1 MGPGHP
7 PPSQVAVV
15 VARRTRHSADARI
28 RADSPARVGR
38 GRPARPRTGSS
49 TGPGNNGGAAAVRGG
64 VRPGWP
70 ARAGPPHAG
79 VRGLFVRLRQFGALL
94 LLGAIWGSA
103 YLLIALA
110 LGSFRPAVLVAV
122 RLAIAAVF
130 LLAALHAR
138 GLRLPAR
145 AGTWGALLLAAVVG
159 VDAPFLLIA
168 WGQQAIGSG
177 MAGLL
182 TSTTPLFTL
191 PIAALWAREE
201 RPRAPQ
207 VAGVALGFAGVLV
220 ALGAGAPRPDG
231 AATRAYLAV
240 LGASLC
246 YAVAGVYGR
255 RAFRGLPTLVPA
267 AGQVLCAALT
277 MAPVALLVD
286 GLPAA
291 RAAAVALGAV
301 LALAIPGTA
310 GGYLLFY
317 WLLERTGA
325 TRTSMVTYIIAPLA
339 LVFGAL
345 FLGEPLA
352 PRVILGLALILGGIA
367 LASGVAGRRA
377 ARMH

>member
-1 MGPGHP
+1 
-7 PPSQVAVV
+7 
-15 VARRTRHSADARI
+15 
-28 RADSPARVGR
+28 
-38 GRPARPRTGSS
+38 
-49 TGPGNNGGAAAVRGG
+49 
-64 VRPGWP
+64 
-70 ARAGPPHAG
+70 
-79 VRGLFVRLRQFGALL
+79 LFVRLHQFGVLL
-94 LLGAIWGSA
+94 LLGAIWGSS

-122 RLAIAAVF
+122 RLAIAAAF

-138 GLRLPAR
+138 GLRLPTR
-145 AGTWGALLLAAVVG
+145 PGTWGALLLAAVIG
-159 VDAPFLLIA
+159 IDAPFLLIA
-168 WGQQAIGSG
+168 WGQQAISSG
-177 MAGLL
+177 MAGIL

-191 PIAALWAREE
+191 PLAALWARAE

-207 VAGVALGFAGVLV
+207 AAGVALGFVGVLV
-220 ALGAGAPRPDG
+220 AIGVWELRPDG

-240 LGASLC
+240 LGASLG
-246 YAVAGVYGR
+246 YAVVGVYGR
-255 RAFRGLPTLVPA
+255 HAFRGLPTLVPA
-267 AGQVLCAALT
+267 TGQVLCAALT

-291 RAAAVALGAV
+291 RPTAGALAAL

-345 FLGEPLA
+345 FLAEPLA
-352 PRVILGLALILGGIA
+352 PRVTLGLALVIGGIA
-367 LASGVAGRRA
+367 LTNGVVGRRPTGPAVAPPPA
-377 ARMH
+377 AADA